1 MHMNIEQESIYTR
14 LNAKIK
20 ELVSAHEMLQ
30 EENLQLKEQ
39 MATLQNVMQEREI
52 AYIELDKKYNQQ
64 QLAKA
69 FVASSEDAHD
79 AKVKVDM
86 VVREIDKC
94 IALLN
99 R

>member
-1 MHMNIEQESIYTR
+1 MNIEQKSIDIK
-14 LNAKIK
+14 LKSKIE
-20 ELVSAHEMLQ
+20 ELISAYEKLKG
-30 EENLQLKEQ
+30 ENLKLKEQ
-39 MATLQNVMQEREI
+39 MATLENVMQEREI

-69 FVASSEDAHD
+69 FVTSSEDAHD
-79 AKVKVDM
+79 AKIKVDM

>member
-1 MHMNIEQESIYTR
+1 MNIEQKSIHIK
-14 LNAKIK
+14 LKSKIE
-20 ELVSAHEMLQ
+20 ELISAYEKLKG
-30 EENLQLKEQ
+30 ENLKLNEQ
-39 MATLQNVMQEREI
+39 MATLENVMQEREI

-79 AKVKVDM
+79 AKIKVDM

-94 IALLN
+94 IAFLN